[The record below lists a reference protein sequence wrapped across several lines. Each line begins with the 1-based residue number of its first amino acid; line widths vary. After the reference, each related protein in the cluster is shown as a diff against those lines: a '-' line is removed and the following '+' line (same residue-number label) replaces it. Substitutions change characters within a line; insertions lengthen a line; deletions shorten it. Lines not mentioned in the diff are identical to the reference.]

1 MTISDNKYGGEIIT
15 KKGKTYKF
23 DDIHCLLSFENNS
36 GFNKDEISHTYYV
49 NYEDP
54 HDFLESSRAYLF
66 RSSKLHT
73 PMAGN
78 VAAFKSKQSLD
89 IAAAKLAGTEISESE
104 LLK

>member
-1 MTISDNKYGGEIIT
+1 MTISDSKYGGEIIT

-23 DDIHCLLSFENNS
+23 DDIHCIVSFENNS
-36 GFNKDEISHTYYV
+36 AFNKTEINHTYYV

-54 HDFLESSRAYLF
+54 HDFLESSHAFLL
-66 RSSKLHT
+66 RSSKFNT

-78 VAAFKSKQSLD
+78 VAAFKSKQSLNN
-89 IAAAKLAGTEISESE
+89 AAAKFAGDEINETE